1 MDCVFHKTTTM
12 LCWQDSVLN
21 PAVDWTRPR
30 TVYVKKGGRDL
41 QSGTLGEGMGGEGG
55 AGGSRLHV
63 GVRRGRASAE

>member
-41 QSGTLGEGMGGEGG
+41 QSGTLGEGRGGWRGRKSVSRGGE
-55 AGGSRLHV
+55 ARES
-63 GVRRGRASAE
+63 VR